1 MRENEHFPGHGVHWG
16 LASVSVMH
24 SPVVQ
29 TPLPS
34 IPLLCHCLQGLPAAT
49 LAPCIRLIHRSS
61 HRGWEHNIWAHG
73 QLHTAR
79 RSRGRWTSSVNTDGQ
94 VAPANRLALV
104 HLPLCSHATLPR
116 TLPWR
121 ELTQSAL
128 ALFKCAGLT
137 AVMAPHA
144 GGAFQQMLMCL
155 LQKCALFPKADI
167 LHFFKVSSFLCS
179 NWLLL
184 HSMSPFV
191 EANLARRT
199 LYFHFANFQVG
210 FIYLN
215 VTCKNVKWQVFI
227 PPLLLFII
235 LLYEQSRVSLPRCLL
250 EHQTW
255 FYAAFGYLTE
265 INVIYILIPAYQQIK

>member
-1 MRENEHFPGHGVHWG
+1 MRENEHFPRRGVRWG
-16 LASVSVMH
+16 LASISVMH

-34 IPLLCHCLQGLPAAT
+34 IPLLCHCLQALPAAT

-73 QLHTAR
+73 QLHTAWS
-79 RSRGRWTSSVNTDGQ
+79 SRVRWMSSVNTDRQ

-104 HLPLCSHATLPR
+104 HLPLCSHATLPH

-121 ELTQSAL
+121 ELPQSAL

-137 AVMAPHA
+137 TIMAPQA
-144 GGAFQQMLMCL
+144 GGAFLQMLMGLFQTCT
-155 LQKCALFPKADI
+155 LFPKADI
-167 LHFFKVSSFLCS
+167 LHFFCLFQGFQFSV
-179 NWLLL
+179 LL
-184 HSMSPFV
+184 HSRNQFV

-210 FIYLN
+210 FIYLD
-215 VTCKNVKWQVFI
+215 VTCKNLKWQHLI
-227 PPLLLFII
+227 SPLLLFII

-250 EHQTW
+250 EH
-255 FYAAFGYLTE
+255 
-265 INVIYILIPAYQQIK
+265 